1 MACSKF
7 RFISSVLMI
16 WSSANLNAVVITST
30 WFFPISLEEG
40 LFDALSTEK
49 DSSIL
54 GNPFW
59 LAKAG

>member
-1 MACSKF
+1 
-7 RFISSVLMI
+7 MI

-30 WFFPISLEEG
+30 WFFPTSLEEG
-40 LFDALSTEK
+40 LFDAVSTEK